1 MTILKIL
8 EFPDERLRIKAKPV
22 LVFDSNLK
30 KLVGDMAETMY
41 AAPGIGLAATQ
52 VNIHKRVIV
61 VDVSNEKNNLKVLI
75 NPKLIKN
82 SLEKKTHEEGC
93 LSVPGVYEEV
103 DRPDAVEILYQD
115 ISGKTCTIETNGLL
129 SVCIQHEMDHLLGKV
144 FVDYLSRLKQD
155 RIKKKIIKGK
165 YLEFKAKS
173 SEYSE

>member
-144 FVDYLSRLKQD
+144 FVDYLSRLKQN

-165 YLEFKAKS
+165 LLEFKAKS

>member
-1 MTILKIL
+1 M
-8 EFPDERLRIKAKPV
+8 
-22 LVFDSNLK
+22 
-30 KLVGDMAETMY
+30 
-41 AAPGIGLAATQ
+41 
-52 VNIHKRVIV
+52 
-61 VDVSNEKNNLKVLI
+61 
-75 NPKLIKN
+75 
-82 SLEKKTHEEGC
+82 
-93 LSVPGVYEEV
+93 SVPGVYEEV

-165 YLEFKAKS
+165 YLELKAKS